1 MYCALNG
8 SYVIIYVVV
17 TSAIATIKSSR
28 FNPTWN
34 TKYVQTVAT
43 CSLIS
48 ASRSL
53 ASTQTILYRS
63 AVRQQRFVMV
73 VIRRFGV
80 SARSL
85 VTCLQQSVYVDKPE
99 SIFTSYLSSC
109 LLT

>member
-17 TSAIATIKSSR
+17 TSVIATIKSSR
-28 FNPTWN
+28 FNLKWN
-34 TKYVQTVAT
+34 TKNVQTGAT

-53 ASTQTILYRS
+53 ASTQTNLYKS
-63 AVRQQRFVMV
+63 AAREERFVIV
-73 VIRRFGV
+73 VVRRFGV

-85 VTCLQQSVYVDKPE
+85 VTCLQHSVYVGKPE
-99 SIFTSYLSSC
+99 SIFTSYLSSW